1 MNKQQLNEEFS
12 KKIANLYERMEA
24 AYDEVAG
31 ALGFSC
37 SGCPDNC
44 CDSFFQH
51 HTYLEWRY
59 LREGLLQ
66 LPEERLAP
74 IEKLAR
80 QYILE
85 SERILAQGERPQLMC
100 PLNDKGLCGLY
111 RHRLM
116 ICRMHGVPSVMTR
129 PDGKKLEFPGCFRCQ
144 ELVGDGK
151 DAPAVERTELY
162 KELAALE
169 AELLGPRRQTLP
181 RVKMTIAEMIV
192 KEPSQIRI

>member
-12 KKIANLYERMEA
+12 KKIADLYERMEA

-31 ALGFSC
+31 ALSFSC

-51 HTYLEWRY
+51 HTYLEWLY
-59 LREGLLQ
+59 LWEGLSQ
-66 LPEERLAP
+66 LPEERLLA
-74 IEKLAR
+74 IEKFAQ

-85 SERILAQGERPQLMC
+85 SERALARGERPQILC
-100 PLNDKGLCGLY
+100 PLNEEGLCALY

-116 ICRMHGVPSVMTR
+116 ICRMHGVPSTMTR
-129 PDGKKLEFPGCFRCQ
+129 PDGKMLEFPGCFRFQ
-144 ELVGDGK
+144 ELVGDRK
-151 DAPAVERTELY
+151 DTPAVDRTELY

-169 AELLGPRRQTLP
+169 GELLGQRRRTLP

-192 KEPSQIRI
+192 KGSPHL

>member
-12 KKIANLYERMEA
+12 KKIADLYERMEA

-51 HTYLEWRY
+51 HTYLEWLY
-59 LREGLLQ
+59 LWEGLSQ
-66 LPEERLAP
+66 LPEERLAA
-74 IEKLAR
+74 IEKLAQ

-85 SERILAQGERPQLMC
+85 SERALAQGERPQILC
-100 PLNDKGLCGLY
+100 PLNEEGLCSLY
-111 RHRLM
+111 KHRLM
-116 ICRMHGVPSVMTR
+116 ICRMHGVPSIMTR

-144 ELVGDGK
+144 ELVDDRK
-151 DAPAVERTELY
+151 DAPAVDRTELY
-162 KELAALE
+162 KELALLE
-169 AELLGPRRQTLP
+169 AELLGPRRQALP

-192 KEPSQIRI
+192 KGTPQIRI